1 MAVQP
6 RPLWTKAN
14 SCKEFFSLH
23 LYDEENH
30 KDEHG
35 GVEGANSDGEGD
47 VDGEGKS
54 WQKN

>member
-23 LYDEENH
+23 LHDEEDH

-54 WQKN
+54 W